1 MRNRDPDW
9 LQAFSFKS
17 TAMIT
22 RVGRRLVQAGLLA
35 VTCVVAVILLPVPE
49 QVRSSASVDL
59 VLVLA
64 LDVSGSVDNREFA
77 LQQRGLAKAFRNSQI
92 VEAIRRGAHKRIAV
106 SAVQWAGREKQ
117 AVAVPWAIIDDEQTA
132 LAFSERLAAM
142 PRIFDNSE
150 THIAGVIDFAARYAL
165 SAPVAAPRRAIDIS
179 GDGMDNVLYS
189 THRARDRALAAGLTI
204 NGLTILNETPELDS
218 YYRFNVIG
226 GPNAFVIKA
235 KEYEDFA
242 EAILRKLLREINPP
256 FLS

>member
-1 MRNRDPDW
+1 MKNGNAGWPRVIGV
-9 LQAFSFKS
+9 KS
-17 TAMIT
+17 DTGLVRA
-22 RVGRRLVQAGLLA
+22 GLRLVRNGILA
-35 VTCVVAVILLPVPE
+35 LACGVAVILLPAPG
-49 QVRSSASVDL
+49 QVHSTASVDL

-64 LDVSGSVDNREFA
+64 LDVSGSIDNREFA
-77 LQQRGLAKAFRNSQI
+77 LQQRGLAKAFRNVRI
-92 VEAIRRGAHKRIAV
+92 VEAIQRGALKRIAV
-106 SAVQWAGREKQ
+106 AVVQWAGREKQ
-117 AVAVPWAIIDDEQTA
+117 AVAVPWAIIENDQTA
-132 LAFSERLAAM
+132 HAFAERLAAM

-242 EAILRKLLREINPP
+242 DAILRKLLREINPP
-256 FLS
+256 FIS

>member
-1 MRNRDPDW
+1 MMR
-9 LQAFSFKS
+9 
-17 TAMIT
+17 
-22 RVGRRLVQAGLLA
+22 AGLVGIVCAFA
-35 VTCVVAVILLPVPE
+35 VLLLPSPE

-77 LQQRGLAKAFRNSQI
+77 LQQRGLAKAFRNARI
-92 VEAIRRGAHKRIAV
+92 VEAIQRGAHKRIAV
-106 SAVQWAGREKQ
+106 AAVQWAGREKQ
-117 AVAVPWAIIDDEQTA
+117 AVAVPWAIVDSDQA
-132 LAFSERLAAM
+132 AYAFAERLAAM

-150 THIAGVIDFAARYAL
+150 THIGGVIDFAARYAL
-165 SAPVAAPRRAIDIS
+165 SAPVAAPRRTIDIS

-189 THRARDRALAAGLTI
+189 THRARDRALAAGITI

-218 YYRFNVIG
+218 YYRYNVIG

-235 KEYEDFA
+235 GKYEDFA
-242 EAILRKLLREINPP
+242 DAILRKLLREINPP